1 MGVVGEPLVEPGQL
15 GQHRPRLGDR
25 VDAQVRSRPVRGRPV
40 ISISH
45 HTKPLWAIA
54 TSSSVGSVTIA
65 ASAPIAAS
73 VSCTPMLACS
83 SSATAAT
90 TTSPARP
97 RRLRLVRRDQRGGDT
112 GLHVVG
118 ATAVQAI
125 AVDARDMRVGHAL
138 DRHRVEVAAEQ
149 QRPPATGPARTDE
162 HRGAAGRASSVVTSS
177 PRAAAQRAT
186 YRAISTSPAPPGRA
200 RG

>member
-1 MGVVGEPLVEPGQL
+1 
-15 GQHRPRLGDR
+15 
-25 VDAQVRSRPVRGRPV
+25 V

-97 RRLRLVRRDQRGGDT
+97 RLCLVRRDQRGGDT

-149 QRPPATGPARTDE
+149 QRPPATVPRARTSTVG
-162 HRGAAGRASSVVTSS
+162 RPGVPRAS
-177 PRAAAQRAT
+177 
-186 YRAISTSPAPPGRA
+186 
-200 RG
+200 